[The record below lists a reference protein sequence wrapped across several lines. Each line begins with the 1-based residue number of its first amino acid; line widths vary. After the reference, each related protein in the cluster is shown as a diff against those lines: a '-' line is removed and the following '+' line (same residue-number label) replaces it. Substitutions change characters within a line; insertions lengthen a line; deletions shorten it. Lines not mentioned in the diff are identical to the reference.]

1 MTWVLILVVLIG
13 SYNAGSEEVGHDTHL
28 CYRHMNLVEVGG
40 VDGRCG
46 VWCCMSFSYGF
57 QQVILSHLP
66 SRP

>member
-28 CYRHMNLVEVGG
+28 CYCHMNLVEVGG
-40 VDGRCG
+40 VMAR
-46 VWCCMSFSYGF
+46 VWCCMSFSRGF
-57 QQVILSHLP
+57 QQVILSYLL